1 MLLIHKMKLLT
12 NILFLCN
19 NKVINNFIIIILTF
33 WLSYRHDGE
42 GVFMS
47 FENIEEAYN
56 NYLAIEPY
64 LSNNDK
70 LNYLK
75 GFQELIKL
83 YKLNMALEAVEENI

>member
-1 MLLIHKMKLLT
+1 
-12 NILFLCN
+12 
-19 NKVINNFIIIILTF
+19 
-33 WLSYRHDGE
+33 
-42 GVFMS
+42 MS